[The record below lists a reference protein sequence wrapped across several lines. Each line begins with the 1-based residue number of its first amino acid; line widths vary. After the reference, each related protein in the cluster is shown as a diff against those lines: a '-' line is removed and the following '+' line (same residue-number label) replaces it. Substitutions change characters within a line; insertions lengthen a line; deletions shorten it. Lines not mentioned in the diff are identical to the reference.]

1 MGFTS
6 KNKPCIKL
14 RIPQRITQEEIGC
27 EINHGTDK
35 YRKSEPIVEGKISP
49 TTTKI
54 CAKDHNDDRS
64 KNIE

>member
-1 MGFTS
+1 MELTS
-6 KNKPCIKL
+6 IENLP
-14 RIPQRITQEEIGC
+14 
-27 EINHGTDK
+27 
-35 YRKSEPIVEGKISP
+35 EPIVEGKISP